1 MIFIKKD
8 IMENKNYYVYVYLDP
23 RKEGEFFYGNY
34 RFNYE
39 PIYIGK
45 GTRNRVNQH
54 LINIEKNKK
63 SLFYNKLR
71 KILNDGLEPIRYKLI
86 ESLTEQESLEYEKK
100 LISLI
105 GRIDIETGTLCN
117 MTEGGEVG
125 YKRTDEAKKKL
136 SEAKLGVKN
145 PMYKKTTTLKQKE
158 TVRNLHKNGLIKL
171 TDEGRRKLIEN
182 GKKRKG
188 IKNSI
193 IRSDIKNY
201 LLISPNK
208 NKYIVSGAKK
218 LQDFC
223 KNNKLQYH
231 TLKNNLNVIITQEHI
246 IGNKINAKNT
256 IGWKIIKK

>member
-1 MIFIKKD
+1 MIFINKD
-8 IMENKNYYVYVYLDP
+8 IMESENYYVYVYLDP
-23 RKEGEFFYGNY
+23 RKEGEFVYDNY
-34 RFNYE
+34 HFKYE

-45 GTRNRVNQH
+45 GVRNRVNQH
-54 LINIEKNKK
+54 LINVDKNKK

-71 KILNDGLEPIRYKLI
+71 KILNEGLEPIRYKLI
-86 ESLTEQESLEYEKK
+86 ESLTEKESLEYEKK

-125 YKRTDEAKKKL
+125 YKRTEEARKKL
-136 SEAKLGVKN
+136 SEAKMGDKN
-145 PMYKKTTTLKQKE
+145 PMYNKTTTHKQKE
-158 TVRNLHKNGLIKL
+158 TVKKLHKNGLIKL
-171 TDEGRRKLIEN
+171 TDDGRKKIIEN

-188 IKNSI
+188 TKNSI

-208 NKYIVSGAKK
+208 NEYTVLGAKK

-231 TLKNNLNVIITQEHI
+231 VLKKNNGFVITNEHI
-246 IGNKINAKNT
+246 IGNKIHAKNT
-256 IGWKIIKK
+256 LGWKITII